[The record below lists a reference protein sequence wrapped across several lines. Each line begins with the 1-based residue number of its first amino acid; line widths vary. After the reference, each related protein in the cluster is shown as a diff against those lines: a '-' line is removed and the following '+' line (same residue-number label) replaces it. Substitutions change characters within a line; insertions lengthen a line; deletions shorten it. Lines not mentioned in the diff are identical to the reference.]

1 MVTDTRQNWGGGGN
15 DWDLMWMGIIHLYL
29 LQVYTFPDYFFGF
42 ATVEM
47 GWGGVGWGGV
57 GCKIRG
63 RVRMECV
70 SEKRV
75 GGDIVGMK

>member
-47 GWGGVGWGGV
+47 GWGGVGWG
-57 GCKIRG
+57 
-63 RVRMECV
+63 RV
-70 SEKRV
+70 
-75 GGDIVGMK
+75 